1 MKLDKNICLGGRF
14 NRKEILGIRLNGY
27 DIYQYDERTYDK
39 NEFKDNGDIVEVDV
53 LVTKA
58 HTDLSWMF
66 ANCVKL
72 TKINGMNEWDTSNV
86 TNMDSMFYKCSSL
99 TALDLSNFD
108 TSNVTN
114 MNHMFGNC
122 SSLTSLNLSSFD
134 TSNVTSMDSM
144 FFCCENLTEL
154 DLSGFDT
161 SNVTTMMAMFSLCKN
176 LTSLNMNNC
185 DVSNVTNT
193 INILNGCSS
202 LVNFQAPMNISVDFD
217 VQSCIALSHDSL
229 MSIIN
234 NLATVTGK
242 KLILRSTNLAKLTD
256 EEKAIATNKGWILE

>member
-1 MKLDKNICLGGRF
+1 MKLDKNICLGGRL
-14 NRKEILGIRLNGY
+14 NRKEILGIRINGH

-39 NEFKDNGDIVEVDV
+39 NEYKDNGDIVEVDV

-72 TKINGMNEWDTSNV
+72 TKINSMNEWNTSNV
-86 TNMDSMFYKCSSL
+86 INMAGMFASCNNLTSLDLSSFDTSKVTNMEFMFNSCTSL
-99 TALDLSNFD
+99 TSLNLSNFD
-108 TSNVTN
+108 TSNVTT
-114 MNHMFGNC
+114 MNSMFSSC
-122 SSLTSLNLSSFD
+122 SNLTSLDLSSFN
-134 TSNVTSMDSM
+134 TSKVYN
-144 FFCCENLTEL
+144 
-154 DLSGFDT
+154 
-161 SNVTTMMAMFSLCKN
+161 MMSMFSLCKN

-193 INILNGCSS
+193 IYMLNNCSS
-202 LVNFQAPMNISVDFD
+202 LVNFQAPMNISVDFCVD
-217 VQSCIALSHDSL
+217 ACTLLSHDSL

-242 KLILRSTNLAKLTD
+242 TLDLGATNLAKLTD
-256 EEKAIATNKGWILE
+256 EEKAIATGKGWTLE